1 MLPHTPKLVPKVPP
15 RNNRKKEEKQYWV
28 PQRKGHLHDKP
39 PARGRPQGTWASPHV
54 PNSGN
59 SSLSFLLKTK
69 ANIGAKMMH
78 YPHEALA
85 SGMTETEILHKAK

>member
-39 PARGRPQGTWASPHV
+39 PARGDLGIPACPEFRKQ
-54 PNSGN
+54 
-59 SSLSFLLKTK
+59 LSFL
-69 ANIGAKMMH
+69 
-78 YPHEALA
+78 PVEDE
-85 SGMTETEILHKAK
+85 S